1 MNLNELRKYKPQ
13 IQNLANIYKIDPD
26 SIRVFGSVARGEDN
40 ANSDIDFLVK
50 TMTNCGLL
58 KIGGFY
64 VGLEDLLHCKVDIVN
79 EKSISPYLKDSILA
93 SATPL

>member
-1 MNLNELRKYKPQ
+1 MNLKELRKYKAA
-13 IQNLANIYKIDPD
+13 IIKLANMYRIEPD
-26 SIRVFGSVARGEDN
+26 SIRVFGSVARGEESE
-40 ANSDIDFLVK
+40 NSDIDFLVR
-50 TMTNCGLL
+50 TMPNCGVL

-79 EKSISPYLKDSILA
+79 EKSISPYLKNSILA

>member
-1 MNLNELRKYKPQ
+1 MNLSELRKYKPE
-13 IQNLANIYKIDPD
+13 IRNLASTYRIDPD
-26 SIRVFGSVARGEDN
+26 SIRVFGSVARGEESE
-40 ANSDIDFLVK
+40 NSDIDFLVR
-50 TMTNCGLL
+50 TMPNCGLL

-79 EKSISPYLKDSILA
+79 EKSVSPYLKDSILE